1 VDREEHL
8 ARYVLMD
15 VRMPTKKDLD
25 EDVEWITRCFGFLET
40 RDVNRTA
47 ARIFEALIYAASEDE
62 GHTSDVLAERVGV
75 TRGAVVHHL
84 NKMMRSGLVIFH
96 GGQYKLRE
104 KSLRGTLNEVERD
117 LRRVLE
123 KIEVVASSIDE
134 SLSLPHR
141 GT

>member
-1 VDREEHL
+1 MEREEHL
-8 ARYVLMD
+8 AKYVLID
-15 VRMPTKKDLD
+15 VRMPTTKDLD
-25 EDVEWITRCFGFLET
+25 EDVEWIARCFGFLET

-47 ARIFEALIYAASEDE
+47 ARIFSALIYAASEDK
-62 GHTSDVLAERVGV
+62 GFTSDGLAERVGV
-75 TRGAVVHHL
+75 TRGAVVHHI

>member
-15 VRMPTKKDLD
+15 VRMPTKKDLN
-25 EDVEWITRCFGFLET
+25 EDIEWTARCFGFLET

-47 ARIFEALIYAASEDE
+47 ARIFSALIYAASEDK
-62 GHTSDVLAERVGV
+62 GHTSDGLAERVGV
-75 TRGAVVHHL
+75 TRGAIVHHL

-104 KSLRGTLNEVERD
+104 KSLRRTVNEVERD

-123 KIEVVASSIDE
+123 KIEEVASSIDE
-134 SLSLPHR
+134 ELSLPHR